1 MIRRARE
8 QDLAEIIMID
18 TESLHNHWSLVSYND
33 AIVDSNYWFFVYEEN
48 GAIYGFV
55 VVLNLDTEAE
65 ILQIA
70 VSPQQQRQ
78 GIGTLLLKHIEQE
91 MEHCGSM
98 FLEVASNNISACALY
113 TNLGFED
120 IAVRH
125 NYYDDGTAA
134 HILRKDLK

>member
-1 MIRRARE
+1 MIRRATV
-8 QDLAEIIMID
+8 QDLAKIIVID

-33 AIVDSNYWFFVYEEN
+33 AINNDNYWFFVYEEN
-48 GAIYGFV
+48 GATHGFV
-55 VVLNLDTEAE
+55 VALNLGAEAE

-70 VSPQQQRQ
+70 VSSQQQRQ
-78 GIGTLLLKHIEQE
+78 GIGTRLLKHIEQE
-91 MEHCGSM
+91 MQYRGSI
-98 FLEVASNNISACALY
+98 FLEVASNNISARALY

-120 IAVRH
+120 ITVRH